1 MTKYSTRG
9 NRYDGG
15 QKRTIHGVCG
25 FSLSGQATEAV
36 RRFKVHARQ
45 CDICSKQDTDIPEF
59 NSTLGR
65 LNGYNGVRPNLSVVD
80 KMHSG
85 AIMSNEPRVV
95 VHRRNQNLEEMNQ
108 ILDNLSLDESTEVIE
123 VKDPETIAFL
133 DWFFESNTE

>member
-1 MTKYSTRG
+1 MI
-9 NRYDGG
+9 DGG
-15 QKRTIHGVCG
+15 RKRTIEARCG
-25 FSLSGQATEAV
+25 FVLGGQSSETV
-36 RRFKVHARQ
+36 RRFKIHARH
-45 CDICSKQDTDIPEF
+45 CDICSKEAINIPEF
-59 NSTLGR
+59 NQTLGR

-80 KMHSG
+80 KMYSG